1 MCRLLDPVFK
11 SVPEFSR
18 LRDYLHRKENEE
30 KGKRETPVDHLPSE
44 EESEVVEEEGME
56 SEGVMATRIG
66 LLEMDSK
73 DEVQVGGFCSVV
85 GERDHTDILIL
96 LLMLFDM

>member
-1 MCRLLDPVFK
+1 MFR

-30 KGKRETPVDHLPSE
+30 ERKRDTPVDHLPSE

-56 SEGVMATRIG
+56 SEGVIATRIG
-66 LLEMDSK
+66 LLEVDSK
-73 DEVQVGGFCSVV
+73 DQVGGFCPVV
-85 GERDHTDILIL
+85 GERDHTDILSSSG
-96 LLMLFDM
+96 

>member
-1 MCRLLDPVFK
+1 MFR

-18 LRDYLHRKENEE
+18 LRDCLHHKEIAEE
-30 KGKRETPVDHLPSE
+30 VKGETPVDRLASE

-56 SEGVMATRIG
+56 SEDVMATKID
-66 LLEMDSK
+66 LLEVDSK
-73 DEVQVGGFCSVV
+73 DQVGGFCPVV

-96 LLMLFDM
+96 LLMLLDM